1 MNTFWSILSSAV
13 VAAIVSSI
21 ASYIINIL
29 THKRKYKDDYYKMVI
44 AKRMDAYQYIEKQ
57 IIVLKF
63 VVVDDK
69 DGGKYH
75 QLFDGNEAQVIEY
88 QTNLGLAIANSIWLS
103 DNMVNALNKLQSHFL
118 IIGYKISDNIDNNT
132 TIGKE
137 WYQTL
142 VAERKEIEELLK
154 KDLLSLHDVKSFLKK
169 KSSYKKIIVN
179 IPTSDE

>member
-1 MNTFWSILSSAV
+1 MEPLWTILSSAV

-29 THKRKYKDDYYKMVI
+29 THKREYKDDYYKMVI

-57 IIVLKF
+57 IAVLKF

-75 QLFDGNEAQVIEY
+75 QLFAGDETHIIEY
-88 QTNLGLAIANSIWLS
+88 QSNLRLAIANSIWLS
-103 DNMVNALNKLQSHFL
+103 DDMVNALNKLQSHFL

-132 TIGKE
+132 AIGKE
-137 WYQTL
+137 WYQPL
-142 VAERKEIEELLK
+142 VSSRNEIEELLK
-154 KDLLSLHDVKSFLKK
+154 KDLLSFHDVEVFLEK
-169 KSSYKKIIVN
+169 KSSHKKIIVN
-179 IPTSDE
+179 IPVSNE